1 MKKLMII
8 ISLMICSILLAQNA
22 VWDNP
27 KPFVLGDNIELQQPS
42 IKTADVNTIFFWS
55 KTELDGRI
63 IYAMKLNEQGEYQ
76 WAEENKIVLEQEPL
90 VTLKDIINLENN
102 NYVLHFEH
110 QDHKDAPIY
119 HIYTIMNDNGNM
131 LWDESFSFQDYNEA
145 LHPVSQVNDLISGFN
160 VLCHNTDND
169 ESTMIHFELSGNFTV
184 IDVSGYSYANHPTFS
199 IINYNDHYYMLYEE
213 NSELIFSKLN
223 SNFEPVNTSIIPLNV
238 TIFSFNKI
246 ILYPFEN
253 EFYLIKVSNEI
264 VHKISESGNLIWSTN
279 LNTSYH
285 GLKTGITVNG
295 DLFILGKHSND
306 TIDYY
311 LINSNGDIEVE
322 STILQG
328 MEMYHHHF
336 HFSYNEEN
344 KINVIVASR
353 ENDIYSYL
361 AQTVDLDGALTYS
374 TDGLQLGITSE
385 LESLVL
391 NSYPEKF
398 TFLFLE
404 KTEDRKI
411 NLTIN
416 TYNENGTQIIP
427 EDNTVLDSSFISF
440 SWQVCSQYIEEE
452 NNILLAFISNRA
464 TYWAGEVYIQKIDQS
479 GNLLYEE
486 EGRYLNT
493 YEDVRDIF
501 INEDGFV
508 FIIYKFSDNNQTL
521 KCDVFNHIGEFVRTY
536 DLDDNINDYSK
547 IHHKLSDDG
556 VIIGLF
562 NRNTNIIKI
571 HKLNEIDFLWDSPIS
586 LSITTSSGLSFKLS
600 ENYILFRYYSS
611 PEYIQK
617 LYRFEDNGSLCP
629 GWENGFYL
637 NNIENLSRI
646 VKIAQAYDNIYFLG
660 RNLQG
665 GYQLLGINSNQQVL
679 FENLGIII
687 DYESTLPDLLVDEN
701 IYFAY
706 RDTTL
711 QCAVVEKYDMSGQN
725 LWLNN
730 ALMWDFTD
738 GWTPILFRT
747 GANGLS
753 VIILP
758 NSNDVRFAS
767 MDLDGNSFTPFEG
780 EIVTDTRGGKWFVSA
795 HEMEYGQIMF
805 TWTDYCVSNCVYDP
819 DYNAIAGRLYD
830 FSALSNDNYTVPSTH
845 LLYMSNYPN
854 PFNPTTTIKF
864 LIPEKSKVELTI
876 YNIKGQKIKT
886 LIHNEFAKGSHSIVW
901 NGDDESEEPVSSGVY
916 LYKLNVNGKTEVIRK
931 CLLLK

>member
-1 MKKLMII
+1 MI
-8 ISLMICSILLAQNA
+8 STILSAQTA
-22 VWDNP
+22 VWDSP
-27 KPFVLGDNIELQQPS
+27 KPFVLGDNFELQPPS
-42 IKTADVNTIFFWS
+42 IKTSDGNTIFFWS

-76 WAEENKIVLEQEPL
+76 WAEEYKIVLEKEPL
-90 VTLKDIINLENN
+90 VTLKDIIKLENN
-102 NYVLHFEH
+102 NCVLYFEH
-110 QDHKDAPIY
+110 QDHKDAPID
-119 HIYTIMNDNGNM
+119 HIYTIMDDNGNM
-131 LWDESFSFQDYNEA
+131 LWDEGFRLQDYNEA
-145 LHPVSQVNDLISGFN
+145 LHPVAQVNDITSGFN

-169 ESTMIHFELSGNFTV
+169 ESTMLHFDLSGNFTV
-184 IDVSGYSYANHPTFS
+184 LDVSGYSYANHPTFS

-223 SNFEPVNTSIIPLNV
+223 SNFEPINTSIIPLNV

-264 VHKISESGNLIWSTN
+264 VYKISESGNLIWSTN
-279 LNTSYH
+279 LNTSYY
-285 GLKTGITVNG
+285 GLKSGITVNG

-311 LINSNGDIEVE
+311 LINSNGYIEVE
-322 STILQG
+322 LSILQG
-328 MEMYHHHF
+328 MVMYHHHF

-361 AQTVDLDGALTYS
+361 AQTVDLDGTLTYS
-374 TDGLQLGITSE
+374 TDGLQLGFTSE

-391 NSYPEKF
+391 SSYSEKF

-411 NLTIN
+411 NLSIN
-416 TYNENGTQIIP
+416 TYNESGTQIIP

-440 SWQVCSQYIEEE
+440 SWQVCSQYIENE
-452 NNILLAFISNRA
+452 NNILIAFISNRA

-493 YEDVRDIF
+493 YQDVRDIF
-501 INEDGFV
+501 INTDGFM
-508 FIIYKFSDNNQTL
+508 FIIYKYSDNNQAL
-521 KCDVFNHIGEFVRTY
+521 KCDVFNRIGEFVRTY

-547 IHHKLSDDG
+547 IQHKLSDDG

-586 LSITTSSGLSFKLS
+586 LSLPTSHLLSFNLT
-600 ENYILFRYYSS
+600 ENYILYRFASS
-611 PEYIQK
+611 PEDTQK
-617 LYRFEDNGSLCP
+617 LYRFENNGSLSP
-629 GWENGFYL
+629 GWQNGFNM

-646 VKIAQAYDNIYFLG
+646 VKIAQSNDNIYFLG
-660 RNLQG
+660 MSLQG
-665 GYQLLGINSNQQVL
+665 GYQLFGVNSNQQVL
-679 FENLGIII
+679 FEDLGIII
-687 DYESTLPDLLVDEN
+687 NYRMTPPDLLVDDN
-701 IYFAY
+701 IYLAY

-711 QCAVVEKYDMSGQN
+711 QCCVVEKYDMSGQN

-730 ALMWDFTD
+730 ALMWDFTN
-738 GWTPILFRT
+738 GINPVLFRT
-747 GANGLS
+747 GDNGLS
-753 VIILP
+753 VLISPTGNIL
-758 NSNDVRFAS
+758 RFAS

-780 EIVTDTRGGKWFVSA
+780 EVVTESRGGKWFA
-795 HEMEYGQIMF
+795 NANEMENGQIMF

-819 DYNAIAGRLYD
+819 DYNAIAGQLYD

-845 LLYMSNYPN
+845 LFCMSNYPN

-864 LIPEKSKVELTI
+864 SIPEKSKVELTI
-876 YNIKGQKIKT
+876 YNIKGQKVKE
-886 LIHNEFAKGSHSIVW
+886 LLSDNFEKGVNLIVW
-901 NGDDESEEPVSSGVY
+901 DGFDDSVKPVSSGIY
-916 LYKLNVNGKTEVIRK
+916 FYKLNVNGKIVAVKK